1 MIYGINKF
9 KMGTRDWP
17 YVVEFYRTNDQTQE
31 GELLTLRTRNR
42 PRPALIENAHKVAE
56 LALAFAGMSV
66 ILDANQN
73 RELGFGLSTVTWS
86 DGESAGTKV
95 EINVIGKRP
104 IRDRSESSEMKLVL
118 EKVDRREEFVDV
130 DIGGGLKERR
140 PDTNSVKNAYLEK
153 VKLLQEQVQG
163 FVEGQVEQGELFD
176 QAERA

>member
-42 PRPALIENAHKVAE
+42 PRPALIENAHQVAE

-66 ILDANQN
+66 ILDAKEN
-73 RELGFGLSTVTWS
+73 REVGFGLSTVTWS
-86 DGESAGTKV
+86 EGDSAGTKV
-95 EINVIGKRP
+95 EINLVGKRP

-130 DIGGGLKERR
+130 DLGGGLKERR
-140 PDTNSVKNAYLEK
+140 PNPDSIKNAYLEK

-176 QAERA
+176 KAAGE